1 MANLARRMLSHVDRA
16 AIINHVVSCS
26 QGTFQRAEKLAIYVR
41 MRPAMRF
48 DELHTLLEYHY
59 WARDRLL
66 AAIDQLSQEQLR
78 TDRGNSFPSIYDT
91 LVHLYGADWI
101 WLSRWEGTSPTAL
114 PASDQFPDL
123 AALRTAWGQNEVRVR
138 ALVQRLGEDGI
149 QRPMMYRG
157 WDGKEQAQIFWQ
169 MFQHL
174 VNHGSYHRGQI
185 TTMLRQIQVAPAKS
199 MDLIAFYRE
208 RAALNL

>member
-1 MANLARRMLSHVDRA
+1 
-16 AIINHVVSCS
+16 
-26 QGTFQRAEKLAIYVR
+26 
-41 MRPAMRF
+41 MRF

-66 AAIDQLSQEQLR
+66 AAVEQLSQEQLMS
-78 TDRGNSFPSIYDT
+78 DRGNSFPSIYDT

-101 WLSRWEGTSPTAL
+101 WWSRWEGTSPTAL

-123 AALRTAWGQNEVRVR
+123 PALRTAWRENEVRVR

-185 TTMLRQIQVAPAKS
+185 TTMLRQIKAAPPKS

-208 RAALNL
+208 RAAVDL